1 MFSRLSNIF
10 GSSQLKLLKLPRYKG
25 GQVVEAAAV
34 SSPLNWANHG
44 RVEEPE
50 KYHKIIGKLTKSCNG
65 SLQTTETSS
74 ISQEGVSRNWIHC
87 L

>member
-34 SSPLNWANHG
+34 SCP
-44 RVEEPE
+44 
-50 KYHKIIGKLTKSCNG
+50 
-65 SLQTTETSS
+65 TTERIMAEWCLNLK
-74 ISQEGVSRNWIHC
+74 ISQNIWKNV
-87 L
+87 LTM